1 MIFEVEKILIH
12 SLGWPQWTLRTLALL
27 TILVILLT
35 ALQYFIVGK
44 EIQEP
49 ELDHRRQKLQQNKL
63 SKFRLFQIQYLSV
76 YFIVMLADWL
86 QGTNMYTL
94 YASYGV
100 NIGYLFLTGFL
111 SSAIFG
117 TFLGI
122 YVDTWGRRFGCILF
136 CVLEVSFAPCIRLI
150 SDRSSSISW
159 NTSPPWRSCSLV
171 EFLVDCQPPYSS
183 LPLSLGWFPNIGLS
197 SSD

>member
-12 SLGWPQWTLRTLALL
+12 SLGWPQWALRTLAIL
-27 TILVILLT
+27 TTLVIMLT
-35 ALQYFIVGK
+35 LLQYVFVTNELHHPSPSSNEDINK
-44 EIQEP
+44 TSLNKQE
-49 ELDHRRQKLQQNKL
+49 DNKKKLRN
-63 SKFRLFQIQYLSV
+63 FRLFQFQYLTV

-122 YVDTWGRRFGCILF
+122 YVDVWGRRFGCIIF
-136 CVLEVSFAPCIRLI
+136 CVLEVR
-150 SDRSSSISW
+150 
-159 NTSPPWRSCSLV
+159 
-171 EFLVDCQPPYSS
+171 
-183 LPLSLGWFPNIGLS
+183 
-197 SSD
+197 

>member
-1 MIFEVEKILIH
+1 MIFEVERILIH
-12 SLGWPQWTLRTLALL
+12 SLGWPQWALRTLALL
-27 TILVILLT
+27 SFVVILLT
-35 ALQYFIVGK
+35 IVQYLLIRNENQENENPQQKKNSSENSLKLK
-44 EIQEP
+44 EKKN
-49 ELDHRRQKLQQNKL
+49 LT
-63 SKFRLFQIQYLSV
+63 KFRLFQIQYLSV

-136 CVLEVSFAPCIRLI
+136 CVLEVGALLSPLSSHSHRSLLI
-150 SDRSSSISW
+150 SWSISLQC
-159 NTSPPWRSCSLV
+159 RSCWSG
-171 EFLVDCQPPYSS
+171 EC
-183 LPLSLGWFPNIGLS
+183 
-197 SSD
+197 

>member
-1 MIFEVEKILIH
+1 VKEAEQDHSRRKIEEKK
-12 SLGWPQWTLRTLALL
+12 LA
-27 TILVILLT
+27 
-35 ALQYFIVGK
+35 
-44 EIQEP
+44 
-49 ELDHRRQKLQQNKL
+49 
-63 SKFRLFQIQYLSV
+63 KFRLFQIQYLSV

-122 YVDTWGRRFGCILF
+122 YVDTWGRRFGCLLF
-136 CVLEVSFAPCIRLI
+136 CVLEVPPTSRHPPLI
-150 SDRSSSISW
+150 
-159 NTSPPWRSCSLV
+159 
-171 EFLVDCQPPYSS
+171 
-183 LPLSLGWFPNIGLS
+183 LS
-197 SSD
+197 

>member
-12 SLGWPQWTLRTLALL
+12 SLGWPQWALRTLAILTVLVLLL
-27 TILVILLT
+27 TLV
-35 ALQYFIVGK
+35 QYFFMANDMYLTNK
-44 EIQEP
+44 ESKENHHSSKKNKGNDAESHKQRLIQ
-49 ELDHRRQKLQQNKL
+49 
-63 SKFRLFQIQYLSV
+63 FRIFQFQYLTV

-122 YVDTWGRRFGCILF
+122 YVDIWGRRFGCIIF
-136 CVLEVSFAPCIRLI
+136 CILEV
-150 SDRSSSISW
+150 
-159 NTSPPWRSCSLV
+159 
-171 EFLVDCQPPYSS
+171 CQ
-183 LPLSLGWFPNIGLS
+183 GI
-197 SSD
+197 